1 MKKINFLF
9 GIHCHQ
15 PIGNFPEVIR
25 EAYFNSYLPFIE
37 AMEAHPTIR
46 FTAHYSG
53 ILYEWF
59 SENHPEFL
67 EKLKILVKRG
77 QLEIMTGG
85 FYEPILPI
93 IPDESKLGQIE
104 MESEFIKKNFLS
116 GPRGLW
122 LAERVWEPQLAK
134 ILNLAKVEYIA
145 VDDYHFISAG
155 ADENDLFGYHVTEEE
170 GYKLNVFP
178 ISKRLRYLVPFRM
191 PQETVDYLK
200 SVATEDGSRAA
211 VLADDGEKFGVWPGT
226 HKWVYEDRWLDN
238 FLKALEENH
247 ETIRTMT
254 FSQYLDEQKP
264 AGKIY
269 LPTASYAEMMEW
281 ALPVKAGLRYEKL
294 IEEIKSFG
302 KYEEYKQFI
311 RGGFFRN
318 FFSKYPE
325 SNNMHK
331 KMLYVSEKI
340 STLEKGKKLGLSSDE
355 RDKKIGLAKRT
366 LWRGQCNDA
375 YWHGIF
381 GGLYLNNLRYAVYES
396 LISAEV
402 EADRI
407 IYGGQK
413 FLDVRSVDFDRDGS
427 DEIMVSSDLMNCY
440 FSPSYGGCL
449 FELDYRPKSFN
460 LLNGLTRREE
470 TYHSKVRAASQPG
483 SSEGV
488 GSIHDLVKVKEPGL
502 ENYLIYDRH
511 RRLSL
516 QDHFLPMD
524 SQIKAFMSAN
534 YKEIGDFVT
543 GAYVPMVKK
552 TSSEIEL
559 KFKRKGNVY
568 AGKKAL
574 PVEVLK
580 VVSILKGQ
588 SLINISYEISNLSG
602 EVLDAVFGVEF
613 NFGMLT
619 GDAPDRFYVFPGKNI
634 DDRRLAS
641 VGEIESCSN
650 LKIVDEWKGY
660 GVSLESGC
668 LDRIWRFPIETV
680 SQSEGGFERT
690 YQSSLVFPNKRI
702 IIEPG
707 GKWANSLKLVLE

>member
-1 MKKINFLF
+1 MKRINFLF

-15 PIGNFPEVIR
+15 PVGNFPEVIR

-59 SENHPEFL
+59 LENHPEFL

-93 IPDESKLGQIE
+93 IPDEDKLGQIE
-104 MESEFIKKNFLS
+104 MESEFIKKNFLA

-134 ILNLAKVEYIA
+134 TLNLAKVEYIT

-155 ADENDLFGYHVTEEE
+155 ADENDLFGYYVTEEE

-191 PQETVDYLK
+191 PQETIDYLK
-200 SVATEDGSRAA
+200 SIATEDGGRAA

-226 HKWVYEDRWLDN
+226 HKWVYEDRWLEN
-238 FLKALEENH
+238 FLKALEENR

-254 FSQYLDEQKP
+254 FSQYLDEQRP

-269 LPTASYAEMMEW
+269 LPTASYSEMMEW
-281 ALPVKAGLRYEKL
+281 ALPVKAGLKYEKL
-294 IEEIKSFG
+294 VDEIKSFG
-302 KYEEYKQFI
+302 KYDEYKQFI

-318 FFSKYPE
+318 FFAKYPE

-340 STLEKGKKLGLSSDE
+340 STLGKGKKLGLSSEE
-355 RDKKIGLAKRT
+355 RDAKVSRAKHS

-381 GGLYLNNLRYAVYES
+381 GGLYLNNLRYAVYEG

-402 EADRI
+402 EADKVV
-407 IYGGQK
+407 YGGQK
-413 FLDVRSVDFDRDGS
+413 FLEIRTVDFDRDGS
-427 DEIMVSSDLMNCY
+427 DEIMVSNDLLNCY

-449 FELDYRPKSFN
+449 FELDYRPKNFN

-470 TYHSKVRAASQPG
+470 VYHRKVRAAAQPG

-502 ENYLIYDRH
+502 EKYLIYDRH

-516 QDHFLPMD
+516 QDHFMPINTQMPE
-524 SQIKAFMSAN
+524 FMN
-534 YKEIGDFVT
+534 VKYKETGDFVT
-543 GAYVPMVKK
+543 GPYVPLVKK

-559 KFKRKGNVY
+559 KFKRKGTVY
-568 AGKKAL
+568 AEKKAL
-574 PVEVLK
+574 PVEILK

-588 SLINISYEISNLSG
+588 SLINISYEIRNLSG

-613 NFGMLT
+613 NFSMLT
-619 GDAPDRFYVFPGKNI
+619 GDSPDRYYVFPGKNVEDI
-634 DDRRLAS
+634 KLAS
-641 VGEIESCSN
+641 IGEIEGCSN

-660 GVSLESGC
+660 GVSLETGY
-668 LDRIWRFPIETV
+668 LDRIWRFPVETV
-680 SQSEGGFERT
+680 SQSEAGFERT

-707 GKWANSLKLVLE
+707 GKWVNGLKLLLE